1 MSTLIGINNNDNKLY
16 GYGNGSSNVH
26 GTLIF
31 SNNVIVGGDN
41 LAGNTSKITNI
52 LIGGAYCMY
61 DTTISQ
67 HNTLKGGNC
76 YSTFND
82 GSNYLLW
89 NSIQGSAG
97 TMFGSSSG
105 GYNTLTGGDAKN
117 AAGSFIWNTLMGTAY
132 VMTDSSTG
140 GHNTI
145 TGGNN
150 LSATGLVTNYLY
162 GDAYIKQV
170 NASGGYNTIIA
181 GTGING
187 NKIVNQMWG
196 DAKTV
201 SGTSTGGHDL
211 FIFDDNGT
219 ATVGNQNYIND
230 FSQALS
236 DHIEFIDITG
246 VNGFSNLVITKSGS
260 NTIIN
265 AGSDAVTLTGFTG
278 TLQASDFIFAT
289 STPTLTPIPTVIG
302 INNQDN
308 VLYGYGN
315 GNTNVI
321 GNLVF
326 SNNVIKGG
334 DLTGVVSGAPAPGS
348 PSTSGTMWNDCI
360 GGAYCMFNTT
370 TSQHNTLTGGSAYT
384 TFHSPVSSWS
394 ILNEMMGS
402 AGTMFGSSSGGYNI
416 LIGGDAKNTNGSYV
430 SNYLRGTAFA
440 MTDSS
445 TGGHNTIT
453 GGNNLSATSGLV
465 TNYLYGDAYIKQVN
479 ASGGYNT
486 LIAGTGINGNNVIN
500 KMWGDANTVT
510 GTTTTG
516 GHDIFI
522 FQDNGTARVG
532 TQNYINDFSQA
543 ISDHI
548 EFSHVAGV
556 TGFSNLVITQSSGNT
571 IIHAGNDAVTLVGF
585 AGTLNAS
592 DFIFV

>member
-1 MSTLIGINNNDNKLY
+1 MQKL
-16 GYGNGSSNVH
+16 
-26 GTLIF
+26 F
-31 SNNVIVGGDN
+31 R
-41 LAGNTSKITNI
+41 
-52 LIGGAYCMY
+52 
-61 DTTISQ
+61 
-67 HNTLKGGNC
+67 
-76 YSTFND
+76 
-82 GSNYLLW
+82 
-89 NSIQGSAG
+89 
-97 TMFGSSSG
+97 
-105 GYNTLTGGDAKN
+105 
-117 AAGSFIWNTLMGTAY
+117 
-132 VMTDSSTG
+132 
-140 GHNTI
+140 
-145 TGGNN
+145 
-150 LSATGLVTNYLY
+150 
-162 GDAYIKQV
+162 
-170 NASGGYNTIIA
+170 
-181 GTGING
+181 
-187 NKIVNQMWG
+187 
-196 DAKTV
+196 
-201 SGTSTGGHDL
+201 TSTGGHDL

-360 GGAYCMFNTT
+360 GGAYCMFDTT

-486 LIAGTGINGNNVIN
+486 WHFAEVNGN
-500 KMWGDANTVT
+500 
-510 GTTTTG
+510 
-516 GHDIFI
+516 
-522 FQDNGTARVG
+522 
-532 TQNYINDFSQA
+532 
-543 ISDHI
+543 
-548 EFSHVAGV
+548 
-556 TGFSNLVITQSSGNT
+556 
-571 IIHAGNDAVTLVGF
+571 
-585 AGTLNAS
+585 
-592 DFIFV
+592 